1 MRARQNELTV
11 RLIGKADEIS
21 ARSFLLVL
29 RETVH
34 ALEAMER
41 REPGERP
48 SKWCITR
55 ASKNSP
61 ITVAIASDVDE
72 PVTSR
77 FVFAVRTFDSE
88 ARMPADVP
96 EPAVQRIRNAVRA
109 LNSGVLSLEFESEAG
124 EKATATPRVAANID
138 ELLGGRTYRERTT
151 LRGVLETLTVRD
163 DGQLFFIRDRVRGRN
178 VRCVIDSVEVLEL
191 AKQALG
197 SRVSV
202 WGMAKFNKLGLPISI
217 KVEDFR
223 VLPKDSPRFDE
234 VPGIDLTGGMD
245 AAEYVRRLRDGE

>member
-1 MRARQNELTV
+1 MWVISPLVRQQGLGPK
-11 RLIGKADEIS
+11 RLKAEPIMGKAVVMGLLDRHNGEIRAFVVPS
-21 ARSFLLVL
+21 AHKRHLVGKIYENVEL
-29 RETVH
+29 G
-34 ALEAMER
+34 AL
-41 REPGERP
+41 
-48 SKWCITR
+48 I
-55 ASKNSP
+55 
-61 ITVAIASDVDE
+61 
-72 PVTSR
+72 
-77 FVFAVRTFDSE
+77 
-88 ARMPADVP
+88 
-96 EPAVQRIRNAVRA
+96 
-109 LNSGVLSLEFESEAG
+109 LSNENQ
-124 EKATATPRVAANID
+124 TYNID

-178 VRCVIDSVEVLEL
+178 VRCIIDSVEVLER

-202 WGMAKFNKLGLPISI
+202 WGMARFNKLGLPISI